1 MELRNLTIGRSNQK
15 TIGVDMNVA
24 HLQQKRR
31 HFFIVKFFTRSTVE
45 IRNLETSEN
54 RILNVGRLMALS
66 NDKGSGSER
75 RNESAKIF
83 CQSAENTKALKRL
96 ALFPSF

>member
-66 NDKGSGSER
+66 NDKGLGL
-75 RNESAKIF
+75 SAEKRAPKIF
-83 CQSAENTKALKRL
+83 CQSAERL
-96 ALFPSF
+96 ALFHSF